1 MVILFIS
8 HVHFLREAMVAILR
22 GDDGLQAVGAFS
34 HETVDAAAVEFSPSI
49 VVIDA
54 SHPEGTSLV
63 AAVRAHVP
71 KVSVVVLAMR
81 ERDEDFLAWADI
93 GISGY
98 LGPDTSARDLVS
110 TVRRAAAGEV
120 VCPPRLT
127 ALLLNRFADR
137 SNDRATRAGIH
148 ALTPREREI
157 VELLADGLPNK
168 LIARRLRVALPTVKN
183 HVHSILDKWDV
194 RSRGEAAARYRRKIQ
209 ETEPNGTHSAHSAK
223 LNGPRSAHILP
234 NGASAMRSSDIRV
247 GMSASAGRR
256 AE

>member
-34 HETVDAAAVEFSPSI
+34 HETADAAAIEFSPGI

-54 SHPEGTSLV
+54 SHPDGTALV
-63 AAVRAHVP
+63 ATVRAHVP

-98 LGPDTSARDLVS
+98 LGPDTSAGDLIN
-110 TVRRAAAGEV
+110 TVRRAGAGEV

-194 RSRGEAAARYRRKIQ
+194 RSRGEAAARYRRKMQ
-209 ETEPNGTHSAHSAK
+209 ENEPVSPKLASLRTAHVPS
-223 LNGPRSAHILP
+223 
-234 NGASAMRSSDIRV
+234 NGAATLRNGGMRDGDGGV
-247 GMSASAGRR
+247 RR
-256 AE
+256 P